1 MDIKVFYHDM
11 DFEKSE
17 FVDFLHKHL
26 GKYGDEKKLIEQAI
40 DYAMDNEEGKGGFI
54 VGGYLDGQLVGCVVI
69 NDTAMKGYIAQH
81 MLVYIAVH
89 RDYRGKGLGRKLL
102 DKVVELCSGNIALH
116 VEYDNPARFLYRR
129 LGFKSKY
136 AEMRYEQKG
145 ERERQKEMEAR
156 MMKNY
161 QKNPKQV
168 MDTIAWLDTLD
179 FDDIDSLEAGF
190 KEYLNKLVLWA
201 TDWEAVFED
210 RNNKLTQ
217 FSTAFANLINLPYEQ
232 QVLLNRI
239 QKEFYQAI
247 ETVVESSDWD
257 FAWEEFLILM
267 EAAKNVKKK
276 IDSGEI

>member
-247 ETVVESSDWD
+247 ETVVESNDWD

-267 EAAKNVKKK
+267 EAAKSVKKK
-276 IDSGEI
+276 IKQGDL

>member
-145 ERERQKEMEAR
+145 EHERQKEMEAR

-267 EAAKNVKKK
+267 EAAKSVKKK
-276 IDSGEI
+276 IKQGDL

>member
-1 MDIKVFYHDM
+1 MEIKVFYHDM
-11 DFEKSE
+11 DFEKADY
-17 FVDFLHKHL
+17 VDFLHKHL
-26 GKYGDEKKLIEQAI
+26 GKYGDEKELIEQSI
-40 DYAMDNEEGKGGFI
+40 DYAMDSEEGKGGFV
-54 VGGYLDGQLVGCVVI
+54 VGGYIDNQLVGCVVI

-89 RDYRGKGLGRKLL
+89 KDYRGKGLGRKLL

-145 ERERQKEMEAR
+145 ERARQKEMETR
-156 MMKNY
+156 IIKKY
-161 QKNPKQV
+161 KKQPELV
-168 MDTIAWLDTLD
+168 METLDWLDTLD
-179 FDDIDSLEAGF
+179 FDDIDKLEEGF

-201 TDWEAVFED
+201 TDWEAIFED
-210 RNNKLTQ
+210 RDNKLTK
-217 FSTAFANLINLPYEQ
+217 FATAFDSLINLPYEQ

-247 ETVVESSDWD
+247 ETVVESNDWD

-267 EAAKNVKKK
+267 EAAKCVKKK
-276 IDSGEI
+276 INKGDI

>member
-1 MDIKVFYHDM
+1 MEIQVFYHNM
-11 DFEKSE
+11 DFEKGDY
-17 FVDFLHKHL
+17 VNFLHKHL
-26 GKYGDEKKLIEQAI
+26 GKYGDDKKLIEQSI
-40 DYAMDNEEGKGGFI
+40 DYAMDSEEGKGGFV
-54 VGGYLDGQLVGCVVI
+54 VGGYIDDKLVGCVVI

-89 RDYRGKGLGRKLL
+89 KDYRGKGLGRKLL

-145 ERERQKEMEAR
+145 EHARQKEMEAR
-156 MMKNY
+156 IIKKY
-161 QKNPKQV
+161 KKNPELV
-168 MDTIAWLDTLD
+168 METINWLDTLD
-179 FDDIDSLEAGF
+179 FDDIDTLEDGF

-201 TDWEAVFED
+201 TDWESVFED
-210 RNNKLTQ
+210 RDNKLTN
-217 FSTAFANLINLPYEQ
+217 FSTAFANLINLPYDQ
-232 QVLLNRI
+232 QILLNRI

-247 ETVVESSDWD
+247 ETVVESNDWD

-267 EAAKNVKKK
+267 EAAKAVKKK
-276 IDSGEI
+276 INNGII

>member
-1 MDIKVFYHDM
+1 
-11 DFEKSE
+11 
-17 FVDFLHKHL
+17 
-26 GKYGDEKKLIEQAI
+26 
-40 DYAMDNEEGKGGFI
+40 
-54 VGGYLDGQLVGCVVI
+54 
-69 NDTAMKGYIAQH
+69 
-81 MLVYIAVH
+81 
-89 RDYRGKGLGRKLL
+89 
-102 DKVVELCSGNIALH
+102 
-116 VEYDNPARFLYRR
+116 
-129 LGFKSKY
+129 
-136 AEMRYEQKG
+136 
-145 ERERQKEMEAR
+145 MEAR
-156 MMKNY
+156 MIKNY

-247 ETVVESSDWD
+247 ETVVESNDWD

-267 EAAKNVKKK
+267 EAAKSVKKK
-276 IDSGEI
+276 IKQGDL